1 MLQWLLQKQHPKHL
15 QITNF
20 IKGIGNLGIVSDRI
34 AESVTPLKQLGE
46 VLPGILSSGIGSL
59 TGAIEKLTSVVKD
72 PYALGAE
79 TAESK
84 PLADTYQVPAP
95 EHQIQYQPDYL
106 TANMLLMLQLQ
117 EETNHC

>member
-1 MLQWLLQKQHPKHL
+1 VPKLQNQLL
-15 QITNF
+15 
-20 IKGIGNLGIVSDRI
+20 
-34 AESVTPLKQLGE
+34 
-46 VLPGILSSGIGSL
+46 VL
-59 TGAIEKLTSVVKD
+59 
-72 PYALGAE
+72 
-79 TAESK
+79 